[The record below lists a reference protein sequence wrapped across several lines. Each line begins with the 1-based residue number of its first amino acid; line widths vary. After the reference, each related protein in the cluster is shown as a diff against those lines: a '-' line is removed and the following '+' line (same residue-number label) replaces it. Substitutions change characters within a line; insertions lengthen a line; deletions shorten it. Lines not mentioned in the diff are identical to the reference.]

1 MICVFPVYPNATCT
15 HNRHQRTVESDRHV
29 RRFWAHWSI
38 NADSMCSGEA
48 HVPAP
53 GCRRLTGALVHGF
66 GHEDGSQSGPAGLRL
81 PLANGHHRP
90 PAGLCAGQFSGGPQ
104 RTAPYTTGPG
114 RPAPRRVA
122 GCPGGCPG
130 RPIGRRSPSRR
141 SGGPPPGVHRIRPP
155 RTRMRTGAR
164 AHQPAHR
171 GRPAP
176 RTGLPGG
183 RATTRPRAAPPD
195 NPVGQRAGLMTAS
208 AAEPPSTPVRADH
221 RSSHLPPLRL
231 AAAAPGSSLRALRRR
246 KYLAASAAQP
256 AAIASPATSAPRLP
270 PSCLS
275 VATLPAP

>member
-1 MICVFPVYPNATCT
+1 MVTQ
-15 HNRHQRTVESDRHV
+15 RHLSAASDDMRVSCIPERHV
-29 RRFWAHWSI
+29 HPQPTPTHCGIGPACPEI
-38 NADSMCSGEA
+38 LGTLVNYADSMCSGEA

-66 GHEDGSQSGPAGLRL
+66 GHEDG
-81 PLANGHHRP
+81 
-90 PAGLCAGQFSGGPQ
+90 GGPQ